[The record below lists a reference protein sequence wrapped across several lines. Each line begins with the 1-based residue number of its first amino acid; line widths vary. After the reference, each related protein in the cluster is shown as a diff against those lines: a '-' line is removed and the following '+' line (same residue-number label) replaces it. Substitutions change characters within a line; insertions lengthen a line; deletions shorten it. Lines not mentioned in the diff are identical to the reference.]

1 MGLETNRLL
10 RRLACIL
17 FLTDLVSGAPA
28 IAAPRLF
35 GLFVGVA
42 EYQYSSNHNPRGSFE
57 DLGGAP
63 NDIAAMKETIAPR
76 IAFANSITLLND
88 QATRA
93 GIIAAFDRIVAEASA
108 GDTLLFYYTGHGGR
122 IVDVTGQQ
130 LSGYSSTIVPYDAR
144 NPDRLG
150 DQPGDIVDNE
160 LRKMIEAASGA
171 GINVIT
177 IFDSCNSGTATR
189 APSPWVDDKIR
200 YRSTPEVILT
210 GPLKA
215 PESPLVLPAVEP
227 VAPRDKGYVVHLAA
241 APDGKAAIERM
252 IGGQW
257 RGDFTEAL
265 IRSLNELP
273 ANSTYRDLLDSV
285 RAKLRQKLR
294 DGETDRAMTD
304 IRGEG
309 ALDQTFLGTW
319 NPVRLIEG
327 KPNADGTWQ
336 LAAGSIAGMTSGSRF
351 AGFAS
356 GSEARSEGAIPI
368 ASAVI
373 AELAPGSA
381 TLALEGPLIAGDTT
395 PGKLFW
401 RETAHVNG
409 ETRLRLKVSKGS
421 EQALASVK
429 AQIEGLAIDLN
440 TGEIPDLGLD
450 LSSPGTIRVARAE
463 DDSTLTTIPANDTA
477 RLREVLEQVTRYH
490 SLLALVGQGTP
501 LDVEFKVSDT
511 YCDGTRINPLRFV
524 NGEAH
529 LKAGQDSFVVSIRN
543 NEPRVLYPHIIILS
557 SDYQIDVPAIQTGDN
572 AKAEGLEPGKCW
584 NDSAAVGGSGRDY
597 MLLVMADRPLPG
609 LEMLQSARI
618 RGDAPEITDPLTALM
633 GNAMHGLRSRGSAP
647 PGEWSI
653 QSVSYLIEGDQ

>member
-1 MGLETNRLL
+1 MAAGT
-10 RRLACIL
+10 
-17 FLTDLVSGAPA
+17 PA
-28 IAAPRLF
+28 RAESKLF

-42 EYQYSSNHNPRGSFE
+42 EYQHSVEHNPRGTFE

-63 NDIAAMKETIAPR
+63 NDIAAMKATIEPR
-76 IAFANSITLLND
+76 IAFANSITLLD
-88 QATRA
+88 AQATRA
-93 GIIAAFDRIVAEASA
+93 GIIAAFADIVGQAAA

-122 IVDVTGQQ
+122 IFDTTGQQ

-144 NPDRLG
+144 DPDRLS

-160 LRKMIEAASGA
+160 LRKMIETATAA

-189 APSPWVDDKIR
+189 SPWTEEKVR
-200 YRSTPEVILT
+200 FRSAPQVELS

-215 PESPLVLPAVEP
+215 PETPLVLPAITP
-227 VAPRDKGYVVHLAA
+227 VSTRDKGYLVHLAA

-252 IGGQW
+252 IDGKW

-273 ANSTYRDLLDSV
+273 ANSTYRDLLDAV
-285 RAKLRQKLR
+285 RARLRQKLR
-294 DGETDRAMTD
+294 DGATTQAMTD

-309 ALDQTFLGTW
+309 ALDQTFLGAW

-327 KPNADGTWQ
+327 KPNPDGTWK
-336 LAAGSIAGMTSGSRF
+336 LAAGSIAGMTKGSRF

-356 GSEARSEGAIPI
+356 GSDARSDDAHPI

-373 AELAPGSA
+373 TDLEPGAA
-381 TLALEGPLIAGDTT
+381 TLTPEGPLVSGDDA
-395 PGKLFW
+395 PAKLFW

-409 ETRLRLKVSKGS
+409 DTRLRLLVHKGS
-421 EQALASVK
+421 DAQLAAVK
-429 AQIEGLAIDLN
+429 AQIAGLAIDLN
-440 TGEIPDLGLD
+440 SGEIPDLVLD
-450 LSSPGTIRVARAE
+450 LATPGQIRVARAE
-463 DDSTLTTIPANDTA
+463 DDSTLTTLAATDTV

-501 LDVEFKVSDT
+501 LDVDFKVSDT
-511 YCDGTRINPLRFV
+511 FCNGTKIAPLRYV
-524 NGEAH
+524 NGEAQ
-529 LKAGQDSFVVSIRN
+529 LKAGRDAFVVSIRN
-543 NEPRVLYPHIIILS
+543 NEQRNLYPHIIILS
-557 SDYQIDVPAIQTGDN
+557 SDYQIDVPPIQPGDN
-572 AKAEGLEPGKCW
+572 ANKEALEPGACW
-584 NDSAAVGGSGRDY
+584 NDTAQVGGSGRDY

-618 RGDAPEITDPLTALM
+618 RGDAPDVVDPLTALM
-633 GNAMHGLRSRGSAP
+633 GSAMNGLRSGGNAP
-647 PGEWSI
+647 PGQWSV
-653 QSVSYLIEGDQ
+653 QSVSYLIEGDQE

>member
-1 MGLETNRLL
+1 LGRGCNWWL
-10 RRLACIL
+10 RGQAGALCLAIAL
-17 FLTDLVSGAPA
+17 AGAPA
-28 IAAPRLF
+28 MAAPRLF

-76 IAFANSITLLND
+76 IAFANSITLLD
-88 QATRA
+88 AQATRA

-122 IVDVTGQQ
+122 IVDVSGQQ

-160 LRKMIEAASGA
+160 LRKMIEAATGA

-189 APSPWVDDKIR
+189 APSPWVNDKIR
-200 YRSTPEVILT
+200 FRSTPEVVLT

-215 PESPLVLPAVEP
+215 PESPLVLPAVP
-227 VAPRDKGYVVHLAA
+227 VAARDKGYLVHLAA

-252 IGGQW
+252 IGGKW

-309 ALDQTFLGTW
+309 ALDQTFLGAW

-327 KPNADGTWQ
+327 KPNPDGTWK
-336 LAAGSIAGMTSGSRF
+336 LAAGSIAGMTKGSRF
-351 AGFAS
+351 AAFAS
-356 GSEARSEGAIPI
+356 GSEARTDGAKPMT
-368 ASAVI
+368 SAVI
-373 AELAPGSA
+373 TELEPAAA
-381 TLALEGPLIAGDTT
+381 TLSLESPLSAGDT
-395 PGKLFW
+395 PPAKLFW

-409 ETRLRLKVSKGS
+409 DTRLRLMVHKGS
-421 EQALASVK
+421 DAALAAVK

-440 TGEIPDLGLD
+440 SGEIPDLVLD
-450 LSSPGTIRVARAE
+450 LSGPGTIRVARAE
-463 DDSTLTTIPANDTA
+463 DDSTLTTLPASDTA

-511 YCDGTRINPLRFV
+511 YCDGTKIAPLRYL
-524 NGEAH
+524 NGEPR
-529 LKAGQDSFVVSIRN
+529 LKAGRDSFVVSVRN
-543 NEPRVLYPHIIILS
+543 NASRILYPHIVILS

-633 GNAMHGLRSRGSAP
+633 GSAMSGLRSRGDTP
-647 PGEWSI
+647 PGEWSV